1 MIQINGLHKKL
12 GGTPVLQGV
21 DLVIEEGEV
30 LALIGPSGTGKSV
43 LLKHIVGLMD
53 PDSGDVF
60 IDNRSVRRA
69 NARELADMRRSMGY
83 VFQDAALLDSLTVRR
98 NLRLALS
105 DAEYRHDPDGAA
117 NRIRTAIAAVNLDET
132 VLDKLPSEL
141 SGGMRKRVGVARAI
155 IHEPRVLL
163 YDEPSTGLDP
173 RNVAAID
180 ELVLRNRDRFGA
192 TSVIVTHD
200 IPSVHRIADRVGLL
214 ADGRVRFLGTP
225 KELLASND
233 PHVTN
238 FMFYARRKDEHV

>member
-1 MIQINGLHKKL
+1 MIHVNGLHKKL
-12 GGTPVLQGV
+12 GGAPVLQGV
-21 DLVIEEGEV
+21 DLVIEAGEV

-43 LLKHIVGLMD
+43 LLKHIVGLLD
-53 PDSGDVF
+53 PDHGDVV
-60 IDNRSVRRA
+60 INNRSVRCA
-69 NARELADMRRSMGY
+69 NARELAEMRRSMGY
-83 VFQDAALLDSLTVRR
+83 VFQDGALLDSLTVRR

-105 DAEYRHDPDGAA
+105 DTEYRHDPNGAN
-117 NRIRTAIAAVNLDET
+117 NRIRTAIAAVNLDDT
-132 VLDKLPSEL
+132 VLDKLPSQL

-180 ELVLRNRDRFGA
+180 ELVVRNRDRFGA

-214 ADGRVRFLGTP
+214 AEGRVRFLGTP
-225 KELLASND
+225 QELLASND

-238 FMFYARRKDEHV
+238 FMFYARRKNDHV